1 MINLLAL
8 KNLNQLGLFEEIR
21 DRDVIFRTN
30 DKDRTVELEIQVKE
44 LKRQ

>member
-1 MINLLAL
+1 MFIETL

-21 DRDVIFRTN
+21 EKDVIFRAN
-30 DKDRTVELEIQVKE
+30 DKDRTVELEVQVKE